1 MKKFYHLVAVNH
13 HQDGYVILLD
23 GKILKTKSGRELLCS
38 NSELAHAIM
47 AEWVAQKDEIKPE
60 TMPLTQIMVT
70 LLDKIQ
76 EEREVI
82 HVELM
87 NYLDTD
93 LVCYRADGPPSYV
106 AAQKAAWDP
115 VLQWFESSFGTKLET
130 TTAIAALTQSE
141 VTHQSVETY
150 VRNLSD
156 EEFVIL
162 QIVTAETGSLILAL
176 AFLERA
182 ITPDDT
188 FRAAQVEEL
197 LKSEIHHEDFYGKA
211 PDVEKKQK
219 LQLLGLEAARVFLD
233 KITT

>member
-1 MKKFYHLVAVNH
+1 MKKFYRLVAVNH
-13 HQDGYVILLD
+13 HHDGYVVLLD
-23 GKILKTKSGRELLCS
+23 DKPLKTKLGRELLCQ

-47 AEWVAQKDEIKPE
+47 AEWVAQIEEIKPD

-70 LLDKIQ
+70 LLDKVQ
-76 EEREVI
+76 EEREII
-82 HVELM
+82 HAQLM

-93 LVCYRADGPPSYV
+93 LICYRTDDPPVYAS
-106 AAQKAAWDP
+106 AQKAAWDP
-115 VLQWFESSFGTKLET
+115 VLQWFEGSFGVKVLT

-141 VTHQSVETY
+141 TAHQSVETY

-156 EEFVIL
+156 AEFTIL
-162 QIVTAETGSLILAL
+162 QIVTSETGSLLLAL

-211 PDVEKKQK
+211 PDVEKKQR
-219 LQLLGLEAARVFLD
+219 LQLLGLEAARTFLD
-233 KITT
+233 LVQR